1 MGRFLVLWEIIED
14 RIPASPQEI
23 ATGWSALLELTKEDI
38 KKGKVKIWGVFAGEL
53 RGFSIFEGTE
63 LEVAKN
69 LTKYA
74 PYIRFQ
80 VNPFLSTSEAEEVIK
95 SL

>member
-14 RIPASPQEI
+14 RIPTSPQEI
-23 ATGWSALLELTKEDI
+23 ATGWSVMLELTKEDI
-38 KKGKVKIWGVFAGEL
+38 KKGIVKEWGVVAGEL

-63 LEVAKN
+63 LEIAKN
-69 LTKYA
+69 LVRYA

-80 VNPFLSTSEAEEVIK
+80 VSPILSASETEEVIK

>member
-23 ATGWSALLELTKEDI
+23 ATGWSALLELTKEDL

-80 VNPFLSTSEAEEVIK
+80 VNSFLSTSEAEEVIK

>member
-14 RIPASPQEI
+14 RIPTSPQEI
-23 ATGWSALLELTKEDI
+23 ATGWSVMLELTKEDI
-38 KKGKVKIWGVFAGEL
+38 KKGIVKDWGVVAGEL
-53 RGFSIFEGTE
+53 GGFSVFEGTE
-63 LEVAKN
+63 LEIAKN
-69 LTKYA
+69 LVRYA

-80 VNPFLSTSEAEEVIK
+80 VKPIISASEAEEVIK